1 MKNRFG
7 PDCMTFSSKIDT
19 SIGKIEIMDN
29 ISEDIEISESNKS
42 KSQGYGDVDE
52 DEKYAL
58 RKKFF
63 ELESKTI

>member
-1 MKNRFG
+1 
-7 PDCMTFSSKIDT
+7 
-19 SIGKIEIMDN
+19 MDN
-29 ISEDIEISESNKS
+29 ISEDIEISENNKS

-63 ELESKTI
+63 ELEGKTI